1 MRRLFFGLVALAIA
15 AACSNSSGP
24 NPPPPVP
31 NSQLHIVLQDTAA
44 PPLLA
49 DSASFYAMAGQDREL
64 RMYYQGASPSDTGQ
78 EFLRFKVPGD
88 GLLRRPDGSLFQPG
102 DSILITVKVVDVTKF
117 LFDFQ
122 PTGLRF
128 SPDHP
133 AELTLEYVNGNHDFN
148 DDGAVNAADSTIQ
161 TQLDIWQRQPSD
173 TFWTRL
179 QALNFESYDELD
191 AKILHF
197 TEHAIAW

>member
-1 MRRLFFGLVALAIA
+1 MRRLFFGLAALAIA
-15 AACSNSSGP
+15 LACSDSGP
-24 NPPPPVP
+24 NVPPPVP
-31 NSQLHIVLQDTAA
+31 NSQLQIVLQDTAA

-49 DSASFYAMAGQDREL
+49 DSVAFYAVLGQDREV
-64 RMYYQGASPSDTGQ
+64 RMYYQGASPSDTGD

-88 GLLRRPDGSLFQPG
+88 GLLRRPDGSLFQAG
-102 DSILITVKVVDVTKF
+102 DSILISIKVLDPAKF
-117 LFDFQ
+117 AFDFQ

-133 AELTLEYVNGNHDFN
+133 AELTLEYAHSDHDYN
-148 DDGAVNAADSTIQ
+148 DDGSVDAADTTIQ
-161 TQLDIWQRQPSD
+161 TQLDIWQRQPTD

-179 QALNFESYDELD
+179 QALNFESYYELD
-191 AKILHF
+191 ARIVHF

>member
-15 AACSNSSGP
+15 VACSDSGP
-24 NPPPPVP
+24 NLPPPVP

-44 PPLLA
+44 PPLLT
-49 DSASFYAMAGQDREL
+49 DSASFYVVAGQDREL
-64 RMYYQGASPSDTGQ
+64 RMFYQGAAPGDTGE

-88 GLLRRPDGSLFQPG
+88 GLLRRPDGTVFQLG
-102 DSILITVKVVDVTKF
+102 DSILISIKVVDATKF

-133 AELTLEYVNGNHDFN
+133 AELTLEYAHGDHDFN
-148 DDGAVNAADSTIQ
+148 DDGTVDASDSTIQ
-161 TQLDIWQRQPSD
+161 TQLDIWQRQPTD

-179 QALNFESYDELD
+179 QALNFESYNELD

>member
-1 MRRLFFGLVALAIA
+1 MRRLFFGLAALAIA
-15 AACSNSSGP
+15 LACSDPGP
-24 NPPPPVP
+24 NLPPPVP

-49 DSASFYAMAGQDREL
+49 DSAAFYAVLGQDREV
-64 RMYYQGASPSDTGQ
+64 RMYYQGASPSDTGE

-102 DSILITVKVVDVTKF
+102 DSILISIKVLDPAKF
-117 LFDFQ
+117 AFDFQ

-133 AELTLEYVNGNHDFN
+133 AELTFEYSHSDHDYN
-148 DDGAVNAADSTIQ
+148 DDGTVDSADTTIQ

-179 QALNFESYDELD
+179 QALNFESYYELD
-191 AKILHF
+191 AKVLHF

>member
-1 MRRLFFGLVALAIA
+1 MRRLFFGFLALALA
-15 AACSNSSGP
+15 VACSDSGP

-44 PPLLA
+44 PPLLT
-49 DSASFYAMAGQDREL
+49 DSASFYVVAGQDREL
-64 RMYYQGASPSDTGQ
+64 RMYYQGAVPGDTGL

-88 GLLRRPDGSLFQPG
+88 GLLRRPDGSLFQLG
-102 DSILITVKVVDVTKF
+102 DSILISIKVVDATKF

-128 SPDHP
+128 SPEHP
-133 AELTLEYVNGNHDFN
+133 AELTLEYVNGDHDFN
-148 DDGAVNAADSTIQ
+148 DDGTVDASDSTIQ
-161 TQLDIWQRQPSD
+161 TQLDIWQRQPTD

-179 QALNFESYDELD
+179 QALNFESYNELD

>member
-1 MRRLFFGLVALAIA
+1 MRRLFFGFVALALA
-15 AACSNSSGP
+15 VACSDSGP
-24 NPPPPVP
+24 NLPPPVP

-44 PPLLA
+44 PPLVS
-49 DSASFYAMAGQDREL
+49 DSAAFYAVLGQDREV
-64 RMYYQGASPSDTGQ
+64 RMFYQGASPSDTGE

-88 GLLRRPDGSLFQPG
+88 GLLRRPDGTLFQMG
-102 DSILITVKVVDVTKF
+102 DSILISVKVVDATKF

-128 SPDHP
+128 NPHSP
-133 AELTLEYVNGNHDFN
+133 AELTFEYTHGDHDYN
-148 DDGAVNAADSTIQ
+148 EDGVVDAADSTIQ
-161 TQLDIWQRQPSD
+161 TQLDVWQRQPSD
-173 TFWTRL
+173 TFWTRT
-179 QALNFESYDELD
+179 QALNYESYEELE

>member
-1 MRRLFFGLVALAIA
+1 MQVHRRDSADETDPHAMQRGTVARGLRLGTMTTSLGKAPMRRLFLGLVALAIG

-49 DSASFYAMAGQDREL
+49 DSASFYAVVGQDREL
-64 RMYYQGASPSDTGQ
+64 RMYYQGALPSDTGD

-102 DSILITVKVVDVTKF
+102 DSILIIVNVVDATKF

-133 AELTLEYVNGNHDFN
+133 AELTFEY
-148 DDGAVNAADSTIQ
+148 
-161 TQLDIWQRQPSD
+161 
-173 TFWTRL
+173 
-179 QALNFESYDELD
+179 LNSN
-191 AKILHF
+191 
-197 TEHAIAW
+197 